1 MSEKVFA
8 SAKELHEGKYLL
20 IDDVPCRIVSIDK
33 SKTGKHGSAKL
44 RIVAVGIF
52 DGNKKNLLTTADS
65 DVEVPIINRKN
76 AQVLSVSGNTAQV
89 MDQSNYEVFEMEIPA
104 ELQGQVEAGKEVELM
119 EAMGRRVMQRV
130 R

>member
-20 IDDVPCRIVSIDK
+20 IDDIPCRIVSIDK

-44 RIVAVGIF
+44 RIVAIGIF
-52 DGNKKNLLTTADS
+52 DGQKKNLLTTADS
-65 DVEVPIINRKN
+65 DVEVPIIERKN
-76 AQVLSVSGNTAQV
+76 GQVMSVSGNTAQI
-89 MDQSNYEVFEMEIPA
+89 MDQTTYDVFEMDIPQ
-104 ELQGQVEAGKEVELM
+104 ELQGQVEAGKEVEIL
-119 EAMGRRVMQRV
+119 EAMGRKAMVRV

>member
-20 IDDVPCRIVSIDK
+20 VDDIPCRIVSIDK

-44 RIVAVGIF
+44 RIVAIGIF
-52 DGNKKNLLTTADS
+52 DGQKKNLLTTADS
-65 DVEVPIINRKN
+65 DVEVPIIERKN
-76 AQVLSVSGNTAQV
+76 GQVMSVSGNTAQI
-89 MDQSNYEVFEMEIPA
+89 MDQSTYDVFEMDIPP
-104 ELQGQVEAGKEVELM
+104 ELQGQLEAGKEVEIL
-119 EAMGRRVMQRV
+119 EAMGRKAMVRV

>member
-20 IDDVPCRIVSIDK
+20 IDDIPCRIVSIDK

-44 RIVAVGIF
+44 RIVAIGIF
-52 DGNKKNLLTTADS
+52 DGQKKNLLTTADS
-65 DVEVPIINRKN
+65 DVEVPIIERKN
-76 AQVLSVSGNTAQV
+76 MQVMSVSGNTAQV

-104 ELQGQVEAGKEVELM
+104 ELQGQVEAGKEVEVL
-119 EAMGRRVMQRV
+119 EAMGRKVMQRI

>member
-89 MDQSNYEVFEMEIPA
+89 MDQSNYEVFEMDIPA
-104 ELQGQVEAGKEVELM
+104 ELQGQVEAGKEVEIM

>member
-20 IDDVPCRIVSIDK
+20 IDGIPCRIVSIDK

-44 RIVAVGIF
+44 RIVAIGIF
-52 DGNKKNLLTTADS
+52 DGQKKNLLTTADS
-65 DVEVPIINRKN
+65 DVEVPIIERKN
-76 AQVLSVSGNTAQV
+76 GQVMSISGNTAQI
-89 MDQSNYEVFEMEIPA
+89 MDQTTYDVFDMEIPP
-104 ELQGQVEAGKEVELM
+104 ELQGQLEAGKEVEIL
-119 EAMGRRVMQRV
+119 EAMGRKAIVRV